1 MDRLAAFF
9 NEEELIDIISSNSD
23 IQYLETEEIEYM
35 VNLLIQWGFKPEEV
49 KQTILSNPCY
59 LTVNHES
66 ILHLVKTL
74 VHLGLRDV
82 NSYLVN
88 EPWLLNIDS
97 QDLIEFIKEKESK
110 GYDRESA
117 FEMFLTNL

>member
-1 MDRLAAFF
+1 MDRLAAFL
-9 NEEELIDIISSNSD
+9 NEEELIDITSSNSD

-35 VNLLIQWGFKPEEV
+35 VDLLIKLGFKPEEV
-49 KQTILSNPCY
+49 KQTILANPCY
-59 LTVNHES
+59 LTVEPES
-66 ILHLVKTL
+66 IQNLVKTL
-74 VHLGLRDV
+74 VRLGLRDV

-97 QDLIEFIKEKESK
+97 QDLIEFIKEKDSK

-117 FEMFLTNL
+117 FEMFLANL